1 MTEQEL
7 FQAILEAEA
16 ADGELTEILEK
27 IRNKTATFQDT
38 QRYSLRSAEIRA
50 KILSQHLSPAGSGQ
64 NEESCYQLL
73 QDQHKDV
80 NQKAAAVQK
89 ILDEKQNLHISPAI
103 AAFPAERVRKAA
115 HSLEDM
121 TVSEDVLRRRAE
133 NAVANI
139 AASFHDDYIKENSEF
154 RQKAGLTCHVSRI
167 GAFKCCAWCA
177 RLAGRYEKGREPAD
191 FWKRHDKC
199 TCQISYETQ
208 KLRQRLSGTGRGWKV
223 DSEVHRRQVQAI
235 QYKPTRFTREQA
247 QALESQQLSQYRG
260 LTIAGKT
267 NKIVNQSRALEIFN
281 AYDIPETARIS
292 AQNILNDLE
301 TTNIGKE
308 VLSYLKE
315 QEIRPKL
322 TYDHRSGG
330 VRGEEIGGE
339 IFIYL
344 SNCKDIKT
352 AACTVIHE
360 CTHRR
365 YGIGQSQWSECVC
378 IAQEIKHRRGR
389 NDLTESERR
398 VIIKAVKEA
407 YPEFNWRKGGIIRGR
422 RSKSGR

>member
-7 FQAILEAEA
+7 FQAILQAEA
-16 ADGELTEILEK
+16 NDRELTEILKK
-27 IRNKTATFQDT
+27 IRAGTADFQDT

-208 KLRQRLSGTGRGWKV
+208 KLRQRLSGTGRGWQV
-223 DSEVHRRQVQAI
+223 NSESQRRQAQRI
-235 QYKPTRFTREQA
+235 QYKPTRFTQEQA
-247 QALESQQLSQYRG
+247 QALELQQLSQYRG
-260 LTIAGKT
+260 LTIPGKT
-267 NKIVNQSRALEIFN
+267 DIINYAKPLEMLNFS
-281 AYDIPETARIS
+281 DIPASETITPEKVIEELSR
-292 AQNILNDLE
+292 
-301 TTNIGKE
+301 TNIGKE
-308 VLSYLKE
+308 ILGVIETLPEPIKF
-315 QEIRPKL
+315 
-322 TYDHRSGG
+322 TYGEYSTGN
-330 VRGEEIGGE
+330 RGEEDNGNIK
-339 IFIYL
+339 IYL
-344 SNCKDIKT
+344 NNCKNSLWVGR
-352 AACTVIHE
+352 AVIHE
-360 CTHRR
+360 CTHYR

-378 IAQEIKHRRGR
+378 TAQELKHARGR
-389 NDLTESERR
+389 DYLTNEELRAI
-398 VIIKAVKEA
+398 VQAVKQA
-407 YPEFNWRKGGIIRGR
+407 YPEYNWRKGGIEHGR
-422 RSKSGR
+422 RRNW

>member
-16 ADGELTEILEK
+16 ADSELTKILEK
-27 IRNKTATFQDT
+27 IKNKTATFQDT

-223 DSEVHRRQVQAI
+223 DSEIRRRQVQAI
-235 QYKPTRFTREQA
+235 QYKPARFTREQA

-267 NKIVNQSRALEIFN
+267 GIINSGGKITDKNFMYYEKFEAQAKNFYKARVQNGDSDVKSIAKNTKFSYEDILAIKKHLMEENHLFADGSIHKFTPDIDIALAWQRLMKGN
-281 AYDIPETARIS
+281 PQDIDILLLNHELRELRYIEKTGCDYETAHRYSNQKYDWEAAIVS
-292 AQNILNDLE
+292 FVETDNID
-301 TTNIGKE
+301 TN
-308 VLSYLKE
+308 LLK
-315 QEIRPKL
+315 
-322 TYDHRSGG
+322 
-330 VRGEEIGGE
+330 
-339 IFIYL
+339 
-344 SNCKDIKT
+344 
-352 AACTVIHE
+352 
-360 CTHRR
+360 
-365 YGIGQSQWSECVC
+365 
-378 IAQEIKHRRGR
+378 
-389 NDLTESERR
+389 
-398 VIIKAVKEA
+398 
-407 YPEFNWRKGGIIRGR
+407 
-422 RSKSGR
+422 

>member
-27 IRNKTATFQDT
+27 IKNKTATFQDT

-115 HSLEDM
+115 HSLEDT

-223 DSEVHRRQVQAI
+223 DSEVRRRQAQAI
-235 QYKPTRFTREQA
+235 QYKPARFTREQA

-260 LTIAGKT
+260 LTNQAGSGTIKVVPMNRAKT
-267 NKIVNQSRALEIFN
+267 RKREGIK
-281 AYDIPETARIS
+281 PIS
-292 AQNILNDLE
+292 DDLF
-301 TTNIGKE
+301 
-308 VLSYLKE
+308 
-315 QEIRPKL
+315 RKL
-322 TYDHRSGG
+322 TIEALKNGAIIMRG
-330 VRGEEIGGE
+330 GEEIESHLDKMGADASTLHDVLFFRE
-339 IFIYL
+339 
-344 SNCKDIKT
+344 
-352 AACTVIHE
+352 E
-360 CTHRR
+360 
-365 YGIGQSQWSECVC
+365 VC
-378 IAQEIKHRRGR
+378 ISEVIEETYHFKQNMQGMNDDKGEPLRTILNEIDAKQYMLNNARKLRIPRSELELTKQHLIEYQKQLQEYLEGEK
-389 NDLTESERR
+389 NE
-398 VIIKAVKEA
+398 
-407 YPEFNWRKGGIIRGR
+407 
-422 RSKSGR
+422 